1 MKFRASQLGKLMTS
15 SRTKGEVLSQT
26 AKSYIIQKAKEDFYD
41 YKVELNNKYILK
53 GIHQE
58 QDSIDLLNAVRFEN
72 YIKYKD
78 HRAENEWLTG
88 SCDIITEEL
97 IIDIKTS
104 WSLETFPATSYELKD
119 LNDYEWQG
127 RAYLWLYDRP
137 MFELCYVMV
146 STADDILSDF
156 DSYAIHKVD
165 HIDPAKRI
173 TSIRFERDKELEIQM
188 AEKLIAATAFYKE
201 VLTQLNEK

>member
-15 SRTKGEVLSQT
+15 SRTKWEALSQT

-41 YKVELNNKYILK
+41 YRTELTNKYVMK

-72 YIKYKD
+72 YKKYE

-88 SCDIITEEL
+88 SCDIITEDL
-97 IIDIKTS
+97 IIDIKSS
-104 WSLETFPATSYELKD
+104 WSLDTFPATSYELKD
-119 LNDYEWQG
+119 LSEYEWQG
-127 RAYLWLYDRP
+127 RAYMWLYDRP
-137 MFELCYVMV
+137 RFELCYVMV
-146 STADDILSDF
+146 STADDILSDY

-173 TSIRFERDKELEIQM
+173 TSITFERDKELEIQM
-188 AEKLIAATAFYKE
+188 AERLIEATKFYKE
-201 VLTQLNEK
+201 VLTQLQEK

>member
-15 SRTKGEVLSQT
+15 SRTKGEVLGQT
-26 AKSYIIQKAKEDFYD
+26 AKSYIIQKAKEDFFE
-41 YKVELNNKYILK
+41 YKTELTNKYVLK

-72 YIKYKD
+72 YKKYE

-97 IIDIKTS
+97 IIDIKSS
-104 WSLETFPATSYELKD
+104 WSLETFPATNYELKD
-119 LNDYEWQG
+119 LSEYEWQG
-127 RAYLWLYDRP
+127 RAYMWLYDRP
-137 MFELCYVMV
+137 RFELCYVMV
-146 STADDILSDF
+146 STADDILSDY

-188 AEKLIAATAFYKE
+188 AERLIEATKFYKE
-201 VLTQLNEK
+201 VLTQLENK

>member
-15 SRTKGEVLSQT
+15 SRTKGEALGQT
-26 AKSYIIQKAKEDFYD
+26 AKSYIIQKAKEDFFE
-41 YKVELNNKYILK
+41 YKTELTNKYVMK

-72 YIKYKD
+72 YKKYE

-88 SCDIITEEL
+88 SCDIITEDI
-97 IIDIKTS
+97 IIDIKSS
-104 WSLETFPATSYELKD
+104 WSLETFPATNYELKD
-119 LNDYEWQG
+119 LSEYEWQG
-127 RAYLWLYDRP
+127 RAYMWLYDRP
-137 MFELCYVMV
+137 RFELCYVMV
-146 STADDILSDF
+146 STADDLLSDY

-188 AEKLIAATAFYKE
+188 AVRLIEATQFYKE
-201 VLTQLNEK
+201 VINQLESK

>member
-26 AKSYIIQKAKEDFYD
+26 AKSYIIQLAKENFYG
-41 YKVELNNKYILK
+41 YRTELTNKYVLK
-53 GIHQE
+53 GLEQE

-72 YIKYKD
+72 YVKNQE
-78 HRAENEWLTG
+78 RVTNEYLTG
-88 SCDIITEEL
+88 CCDIITEDL
-97 IIDIKTS
+97 ILDLKTS
-104 WSLETFPATSYELKD
+104 WSLDTFPATSYELKD

-127 RAYLWLYDRP
+127 RAYMYLYDRP
-137 MFELCYVMV
+137 TFELCYVMV
-146 STADDILSDF
+146 STHPEFLSQYDPMDI
-156 DSYAIHKVD
+156 HEVD

-188 AEKLIAATAFYKE
+188 QEKLLAASLFYE
-201 VLTQLNEK
+201 QVYNELQEK

>member
-15 SRTKGEVLSQT
+15 SRTKGEALGQT
-26 AKSYIIQKAKEDFYD
+26 AKSYIIQKAKEDFFE
-41 YKVELNNKYILK
+41 YKTELTNKYVMK

-58 QDSIDLLNAVRFEN
+58 QDSIDLINAVRFEN
-72 YIKYKD
+72 YKKYE

-88 SCDIITEEL
+88 SCDIITEDI

-104 WSLETFPATSYELKD
+104 WSLETFPATNYELKD
-119 LNDYEWQG
+119 LSEYEWQG
-127 RAYLWLYDRP
+127 RAYMWLYDRP
-137 MFELCYVMV
+137 RFELCYVMV
-146 STADDILSDF
+146 STADELLSDY

-173 TSIRFERDKELEIQM
+173 TSITFERDKELEIQM
-188 AEKLIAATAFYKE
+188 AEKLIAATEFYKE
-201 VLTQLNEK
+201 VLTQLKNK

>member
-15 SRTKGEVLSQT
+15 SRTKGEVLGQT
-26 AKSYIIQKAKEDFYD
+26 AKSYIIQKAKEDFFE
-41 YKVELNNKYILK
+41 YKTELTNKYVMK

-72 YIKYKD
+72 YKKYE

-97 IIDIKTS
+97 IIDIKSS
-104 WSLETFPATSYELKD
+104 WSLETFPATNYELKD
-119 LNDYEWQG
+119 LSEYEWQG
-127 RAYLWLYDRP
+127 RAYMWLYDRP
-137 MFELCYVMV
+137 RFELCYVMV
-146 STADDILSDF
+146 STADDILSDY

-188 AEKLIAATAFYKE
+188 AEKLIAATEFYKE
-201 VLTQLNEK
+201 VLTQLNNK

>member
-15 SRTKGEVLSQT
+15 SRTKGEVLGQT
-26 AKSYIIQKAKEDFYD
+26 AKSYIIQKAKEDFFE
-41 YKVELNNKYILK
+41 YKTELTNKYVMK

-72 YIKYKD
+72 YKKYE

-88 SCDIITEEL
+88 SCDIITEDI
-97 IIDIKTS
+97 IIDIKSS

-119 LNDYEWQG
+119 LSEYEWQG
-127 RAYLWLYDRP
+127 RAYMWLYDRP
-137 MFELCYVMV
+137 RFELCYVMV
-146 STADDILSDF
+146 STADELLSDY

-188 AEKLIAATAFYKE
+188 AVRLIEATQFYKE
-201 VLTQLNEK
+201 VINQLENK

>member
-15 SRTKGEVLSQT
+15 SRTKGEALGQT
-26 AKSYIIQKAKEDFYD
+26 AKSYIIQKAKEDFFE
-41 YKVELNNKYILK
+41 YKTELNNKYVLK

-58 QDSIDLLNAVRFEN
+58 QDSIDLLNTVRFES
-72 YIKYKD
+72 YKKNEQ
-78 HRAENEWLTG
+78 RLENDWLTG
-88 SCDIITEEL
+88 SCDIITENL
-97 IIDIKTS
+97 IIDCKTS

-119 LNDYEWQG
+119 LSDYEWQG
-127 RAYLWLYDRP
+127 RAYMWLYDMP
-137 MFELCYVMV
+137 TFELCYVMV
-146 STADDILSDF
+146 STADDILSDY

-188 AEKLIAATAFYKE
+188 AEKLIAATEFYNE
-201 VLTQLNEK
+201 VLNQLNNK

>member
-15 SRTKGEVLSQT
+15 SRTKGEALSQT
-26 AKSYIIQKAKEDFYD
+26 AKSYIIQKAKEDFFE
-41 YKVELNNKYILK
+41 YKTELTNKYVMK

-72 YIKYKD
+72 YKKYE

-88 SCDIITEEL
+88 SCDIITEDI
-97 IIDIKTS
+97 IIDIKSS
-104 WSLETFPATSYELKD
+104 WSLETFPATNYELKD
-119 LNDYEWQG
+119 LSEYEWQG
-127 RAYLWLYDRP
+127 RAYMWLYDRP
-137 MFELCYVMV
+137 RFELCYVMV
-146 STADDILSDF
+146 STADDILSDY

-188 AEKLIAATAFYKE
+188 AEKLIAATEFYNE
-201 VLTQLNEK
+201 VLTQLKNK

>member
-15 SRTKGEVLSQT
+15 SRTKGEALSQT
-26 AKSYIIQKAKEDFYD
+26 AKSYIIQKAKEDFFD
-41 YKVELNNKYILK
+41 YHSELTNKYVLK

-58 QDSIDLLNAVRFEN
+58 QDSIDLLNAVRFES
-72 YIKYKD
+72 YKKYE

-97 IIDIKTS
+97 IIDVKTS
-104 WSLETFPATSYELKD
+104 WSLDTFPSTSYELKD

-127 RAYLWLYDRP
+127 RAYMWLYDRP
-137 MFELCYVMV
+137 RFELSYVMV
-146 STADDILSDF
+146 STLDELLSDF
-156 DSYAIHKVD
+156 DNYSLHKVD

-173 TSIRFERDKELEIQM
+173 TSITFERDKELEIQM
-188 AEKLIAATAFYKE
+188 AERLIEATKFYKE
-201 VLTQLNEK
+201 VLTQLTNK

>member
-1 MKFRASQLGKLMTS
+1 MKFRASQLGKIMTS
-15 SRTKGEVLSQT
+15 SRTKGEALSQT
-26 AKSYIIQKAKEDFYD
+26 AKSYIIQKAKEDFFE
-41 YKVELNNKYILK
+41 YKTELTNKYVMK

-72 YIKYKD
+72 YKKYE

-88 SCDIITEEL
+88 SCDIITEDL
-97 IIDIKTS
+97 IIDIKSS
-104 WSLETFPATSYELKD
+104 WSLETFPSTSYELKD
-119 LNDYEWQG
+119 LSDYEWQG

-137 MFELCYVMV
+137 RFELCYVMV
-146 STADDILSDF
+146 STADDLLSDF

-173 TSIRFERDKELEIQM
+173 TSITFERDKELEIQM
-188 AEKLIAATAFYKE
+188 AEKLIAATEFYNE
-201 VLTQLNEK
+201 VINQLENK

>member
-15 SRTKGEVLSQT
+15 SRTKGEALSQT

-41 YKVELNNKYILK
+41 YKVELTNKYILK

-72 YIKYKD
+72 YKKYE

-88 SCDIITEEL
+88 SCDIITEDL
-97 IIDIKTS
+97 IIDIKSS
-104 WSLETFPATSYELKD
+104 WSLDTFPATSYELKD
-119 LNDYEWQG
+119 LSEYEWQG
-127 RAYLWLYDRP
+127 RAYMWLYDRP
-137 MFELCYVMV
+137 RFELCYVMV
-146 STADDILSDF
+146 STADDILSDY

-173 TSIRFERDKELEIQM
+173 TSITFERDKELEIQM
-188 AEKLIAATAFYKE
+188 AEKLIAATEFYKE
-201 VLTQLNEK
+201 VINQLENK

>member
-15 SRTKGEVLSQT
+15 YRTKGEALSQT
-26 AKSYIIQKAKEDFYD
+26 AKSYIIQKAKEDFFD
-41 YKVELNNKYILK
+41 YHSELTNKYVLK

-72 YIKYKD
+72 YKKYE

-97 IIDIKTS
+97 IIDVKTS
-104 WSLETFPATSYELKD
+104 WSLDTFPSTSYELKD

-137 MFELCYVMV
+137 RFELSYVMV
-146 STADDILSDF
+146 STLDELLSDF
-156 DSYAIHKVD
+156 DNYSLHKVD

-173 TSIRFERDKELEIQM
+173 TSITFERDKELEIQM
-188 AEKLIAATAFYKE
+188 AERLIEATKFYKE
-201 VLTQLNEK
+201 VLTQLTNK

>member
-15 SRTKGEVLSQT
+15 SRTKGEALSQT

-41 YKVELNNKYILK
+41 YKAELTNKYLMK

-58 QDSIDLLNAVRFEN
+58 QDSIDLLNAVRFES
-72 YIKYKD
+72 YKKNEK
-78 HRAENEWLTG
+78 REENEWLTG
-88 SCDIITEEL
+88 SCDIITEDL
-97 IIDIKTS
+97 IIDVKTS

-119 LNDYEWQG
+119 LSEYEWQG
-127 RAYLWLYDRP
+127 RAYLWLYDMP
-137 MFELCYVMV
+137 TFELCYVMV

-173 TSIRFERDKELEIQM
+173 TSITFERDKELEIQM
-188 AEKLIAATAFYKE
+188 AERLIEATKFYKE
-201 VLTQLNEK
+201 VLTQLQEK